1 MDVMYN
7 NTISRKIQ
15 VIRLFSREY
24 TVKKDKGGEVSMSGI
39 TSVTFTAVILVSSVI
54 FVNGLTDAPNAIA
67 TCVTTRSLSVRQ
79 AVFMSAVLNFFGVFI
94 SGKYSA
100 AVTDTIMNMVD
111 FGGNE
116 KASSVALCGAMFSIV
131 LWAVSAWY
139 FGIPTSESH
148 ALVAGLTGSALSVNG
163 SFAGI
168 NINQW
173 IKAIY
178 GLVFSCLLGLV
189 GGYVICR
196 IIIAIFRNI
205 NRSKSKSFFRWGQI
219 FAAAAMSFMHGA
231 QDGQKF
237 VAALLMCISADGVFG
252 NFNSIHAILFCSF
265 LMAAG
270 TLSGGKKIIKSVGMD
285 MVRLERYQGFSA
297 DIAGAIS
304 LFLSTLRGF
313 PVSTTHAK
321 TMAMVG
327 SALAGGKNRI
337 NPQVIKDMILAWIFT
352 FPGCGLLSFG
362 VTKIFLRIF

>member
-1 MDVMYN
+1 M
-7 NTISRKIQ
+7 
-15 VIRLFSREY
+15 
-24 TVKKDKGGEVSMSGI
+24 MSGI
-39 TSVTFTAVILVSSVI
+39 SSLTVTAVFLVASVV
-54 FVNGLTDAPNAIA
+54 FVNGLTDAHNAIA
-67 TCVTTRSLSVRQ
+67 TCVTTRSLSVRK
-79 AVFMSAVLNFFGVFI
+79 AIFMSAALNFLGVFI

-100 AVTDTIMNMVD
+100 AVTDTVMNMVD
-111 FGGNE
+111 FGGDE
-116 KASSVALCGAMFSIV
+116 RASSVALCGAMFSIV

-163 SFAGI
+163 SLVGI
-168 NINQW
+168 NGDQW

-205 NRSKSKSFFRWGQI
+205 KRSKSKSFFKWGQI

-237 VAALLMCISADGVFG
+237 VAVLLMCLSSGGISKKING
-252 NFNSIHAILFCSF
+252 IYTILFCSF

-270 TLSGGKKIIKSVGMD
+270 TLSGGKRIIKSVGMD

-297 DIAGAIS
+297 DMAGAFS
-304 LFLSTLRGF
+304 LLLSTLKGF

-327 SALAGGKNRI
+327 SAMAGGKNRVNSQI
-337 NPQVIKDMILAWIFT
+337 IKDMVLAWLFT
-352 FPGCGLLSFG
+352 FPGCGLMSFV
-362 VTKIFLRIF
+362 VTKIFLWIF

>member
-1 MDVMYN
+1 MGGFSSL
-7 NTISRKIQ
+7 TI
-15 VIRLFSREY
+15 
-24 TVKKDKGGEVSMSGI
+24 
-39 TSVTFTAVILVSSVI
+39 TAVTLVSAVV

-67 TCVTTRSLSVRQ
+67 TCVTTRSLSVRV
-79 AVFMSAVLNFFGVFI
+79 AVFMSAVLNFAGVYF
-94 SGKYSA
+94 SGKYSS
-100 AVTDTIMNMVD
+100 AVTDTVMNMVD
-111 FGGNE
+111 FGGE
-116 KASSVALCGAMFSIV
+116 EGVSSVALCGAMFSIV
-131 LWAVSAWY
+131 LWAVVAWY

-163 SFAGI
+163 TFAGV
-168 NINQW
+168 NGGQW
-173 IKAIY
+173 MKAIY
-178 GLVFSCLLGLV
+178 GLFFSCIIGLV
-189 GGYVICR
+189 GGYVICKLV
-196 IIIAIFRNI
+196 IVIFRNI
-205 NRSKSKSFFRWGQI
+205 NRSKSNSFFQCGQA

-237 VAALLMCISADGVFG
+237 VAVLLMCVSAGRISLKI
-252 NFNSIHAILFCSF
+252 NEIYIILFCSF

-285 MVRLERYQGFSA
+285 MVRLEKYQGFSA

-304 LFLSTLRGF
+304 LLLSTLKGF

-352 FPGCGLLSFG
+352 FPGCGFLSFV